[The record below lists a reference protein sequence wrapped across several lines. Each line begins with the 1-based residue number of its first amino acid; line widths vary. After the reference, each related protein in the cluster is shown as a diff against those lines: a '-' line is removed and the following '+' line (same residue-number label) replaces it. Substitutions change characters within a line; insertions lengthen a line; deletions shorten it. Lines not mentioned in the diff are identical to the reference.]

1 MTERCGERDGS
12 KRQSQPLVVK
22 GTDIIASADAPINQ
36 DFDEKQT
43 STKVLSLRRLR

>member
-1 MTERCGERDGS
+1 MPERCDECDGS
-12 KRQSQPLVVK
+12 KRQNEPLVVK
-22 GTDIIASADAPINQ
+22 GTDIVASADAPINP